1 MRFGRSLRNPAC
13 HVVSSDHVANARLAF
28 ARMLELGYKRVG
40 LVTHEEALTWKAGHL
55 SEAGFLMV

>member
-1 MRFGRSLRNPAC
+1 
-13 HVVSSDHVANARLAF
+13 VVSSDHVANARLAF